1 MTSVPNLAARHAEF
15 IQSHTVLTTPPL
27 VPELNLYLADTVI
40 PFWQATEAWLAEANI
55 DAPFWAFAWP
65 GGLALARHLL
75 DHPDLVRGRRVLD
88 FAAGCGIAGMA
99 AARAGAASVDA
110 SDISEMALA
119 AIRLNA
125 AANGVAVD
133 TLPGDIVGGDGNW
146 DLILAGDVLYEGPMS
161 RHILPWL
168 RGLARAAEVWVADP
182 GRNYLPAEGL
192 VPFAAYT
199 VPTNLELE
207 NRTEKVT
214 TLYRLLP
221 DGAGRPA

>member
-1 MTSVPNLAARHAEF
+1 
-15 IQSHTVLTTPPL
+15 
-27 VPELNLYLADTVI
+27 
-40 PFWQATEAWLAEANI
+40 
-55 DAPFWAFAWP
+55 
-65 GGLALARHLL
+65 
-75 DHPDLVRGRRVLD
+75 
-88 FAAGCGIAGMA
+88 
-99 AARAGAASVDA
+99 
-110 SDISEMALA
+110 
-119 AIRLNA
+119 
-125 AANGVAVD
+125 
-133 TLPGDIVGGDGNW
+133 
-146 DLILAGDVLYEGPMS
+146 VLYEGPMS